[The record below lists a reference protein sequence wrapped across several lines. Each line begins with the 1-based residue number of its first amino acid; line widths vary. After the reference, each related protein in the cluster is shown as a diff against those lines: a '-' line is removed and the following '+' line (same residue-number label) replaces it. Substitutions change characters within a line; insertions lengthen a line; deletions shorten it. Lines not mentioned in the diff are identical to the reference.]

1 MKRVVA
7 GILGVVLGLSVLTNV
22 MPVKADAP
30 MRTMRVGYFAF
41 DGFHMI
47 DEDGNY
53 GGYGYQFLQRLS
65 MYANLNIELV
75 GYDKSWAD
83 MLPMLEAGE
92 LDFVMP
98 THMSPERLEK
108 YAFTAEPIGTSYTLL
123 TALETGSTFIKGDYS
138 TYNGKKFGL
147 MKDNASNEGF
157 YEYAESKGFTY
168 ETVYYDNFQLMK
180 EGLQSGEI
188 DAMVSNSIR
197 EISGEIVLDSFDNA
211 DFYGVTR
218 KDDTELL
225 KEIDKAIGMMN
236 TYEGDWRSEI
246 YNSNFSLSAS
256 AQAAFTP
263 EETTYVNELLESG
276 RVFTAVAMP
285 DREPYSYYE
294 GSVAQGINV
303 DIFRVVMESVGLP
316 YEILVVKDREEY
328 QRLIDEGAVDIVID
342 HQVTGNALVDC
353 NYIHNQSYLTTNLCR
368 VNRIGERV
376 KKVGITSTNVDI
388 LEHVMDIGEDAE
400 IVYYDTL
407 AECLRAVESGD
418 VEATLS
424 LTYSA
429 ERATMDD
436 TKAVLSFTVLSEH
449 PVSFCMAVNKD
460 IDRRLSTILIKGMN
474 AISTSGI
481 HSIIESY
488 TLQRATSMSLQ
499 RIIRTYPW
507 IVYVGVLTA
516 LVLGVVVAAF
526 VFERRNIRL
535 LKKKNEEL
543 IQAKNETKA
552 KTTFLFNMSHDLRT
566 PMNAILGFATIAKKN
581 MMDKSKIEEC
591 IDKIAISGNYLLKL
605 INDVLDMAQIE
616 NGKVIIDE
624 VLINMDELMDE
635 LDIIFSQEA
644 KTKGIAYETVISVTD
659 TEVYCD
665 PLRMKQIAMNLISNA
680 VKYTK
685 PGGRVLCRL
694 NQLPTEQ
701 EDMVIYELLVA
712 DTGIGMS
719 KDFQRHIFDMFEREH
734 NTTTSGI
741 QGTGLGMAITKQLV
755 DILGGEISLSSTLG
769 KGTIVSVKVS
779 LRKKEPDAV
788 KEEITQAVEEYE
800 FIGKR
805 VLIVEDNELN
815 REIAEAFLEEL
826 GFTVESAEDGAK
838 AVAMVKENPIC
849 YYDIIMMDVQMPY
862 MNGYDATRAIRQ
874 LSAPEKATIPII
886 AMTANA
892 FEQDKKN
899 ALECGM
905 NNHISK
911 PIDIQK
917 LAACIAQYIGEN

>member
-1 MKRVVA
+1 MKRIVA
-7 GILGVVLGLSVLTNV
+7 GILGAIVGLSVLTNAV
-22 MPVKADAP
+22 TARAQSP

-47 DEDGNY
+47 DEDGDY

-65 MYANLNIELV
+65 MYANVNIELV
-75 GYDKSWAD
+75 GYEKSWAD

-98 THMSPERLEK
+98 AHMSPERLEK

-123 TALETGSTFIKGDYS
+123 TTLETNTSFVKGDYS
-138 TYNGKKFGL
+138 TYIDKSFGM

-157 YEYAESKGFTY
+157 FKYAEEKGFTY
-168 ETVYYDNFQLMK
+168 KEVYFDNFELMK
-180 EGLQSGEI
+180 QALKNGEI

-218 KDDTELL
+218 KDDVGLM

-256 AQAAFTP
+256 AQAEFTP
-263 EETTYVNELLESG
+263 EEALYVEELTRRG
-276 RVFTAVAMP
+276 KVFTAVAMP
-285 DREPYSYYE
+285 DRAPYSYYE

-303 DIFRVVMESVGLP
+303 DIFRAVMESVGLP
-316 YEILVVKDREEY
+316 YEILVAKDREEY
-328 QRLIDEGAVDIVID
+328 QRLIDNGEVDIIID
-342 HQVTGNALVDC
+342 HQATGNALVDC
-353 NYIHNQSYLTTNLCR
+353 RYIHNQTYLTTNLCR
-368 VNRIGERV
+368 VNRIGEEIKR
-376 KKVGITSTNVDI
+376 VGITSTNVDV
-388 LEHVMDIGEDAE
+388 LEHVMNTGKDVE

-407 AECLRAVESGD
+407 AQCLRAVESGEVD
-418 VEATLS
+418 ATLS

-429 ERATMDD
+429 EKATMED
-436 TKAVLSFTVLSEH
+436 TDAVLSFTVLSEH
-449 PVSFCMAVNKD
+449 PVSFCVAVHKD
-460 IDRRLSTILIKGMN
+460 IDRRVSTILVKGMN

-488 TLQRATSMSLQ
+488 TLHSTTTMSLE

-507 IVYVGVLTA
+507 IAYLGVFGA
-516 LVLGVVVAAF
+516 LVLGVVIAAF
-526 VFERRNIRL
+526 VLERRNIIL
-535 LKKKNEEL
+535 LQKKNEEL

-581 MMDKSKIEEC
+581 MMDKAKIEEC

-624 VLINMDELMDE
+624 VLVNMDELMDE

-644 KTKGIAYETVISVTD
+644 KTKEVAYETAISITD

-694 NQLPTEQ
+694 NQLPTKQ
-701 EDMVIYELLVA
+701 EDRVIYELLVA

-734 NTTTSGI
+734 NTTSSGI

-755 DILGGEISLSSTLG
+755 DILGGEITLSSTLG
-769 KGTIVSVKVS
+769 KGTIVSVKIS
-779 LRKKEPDAV
+779 LRKKEAELV
-788 KEEITQAVEEYE
+788 QEETAQVAEEYE

-805 VLIVEDNELN
+805 VLVVEDNELN
-815 REIAEAFLEEL
+815 REIAEAFLKEL

-838 AVAMVKENPIC
+838 AVALVKEKPIC

-874 LSAPEKATIPII
+874 LSAPEKANIPII

-917 LAACIAQYIGEN
+917 LAACIAQYLGEN